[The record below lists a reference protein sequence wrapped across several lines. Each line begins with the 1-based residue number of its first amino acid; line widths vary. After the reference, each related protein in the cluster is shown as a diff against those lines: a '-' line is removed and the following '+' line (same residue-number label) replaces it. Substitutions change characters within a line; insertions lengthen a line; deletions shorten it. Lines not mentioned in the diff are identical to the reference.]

1 MPIEVWIRDQLTE
14 KPKKGGNKMKQK
26 NFSLVPKIV
35 VLVCLL
41 IFVGLP
47 ALAQAEPIKF
57 VYTDHNPPTSYGTL
71 HANAVWLD
79 RLEAATGNQ
88 IKIERYFGETLVKG
102 MDAWNA
108 TKTGVADMGWCAM
121 GYWPGMAPLTEIMQ
135 LPFIPFKSAEQASGI
150 LRKLYNKF
158 PEFQKEYQD
167 VHVLVNYTA
176 GLYRLLTTKKQI
188 KTLEDMKGLKIRAL
202 GGPQTDGMKA
212 LGAVPT
218 LVPFPETYLA
228 MQKGVLDGTLTPIGA
243 CEIFNFHE
251 VGNYMTDVIIATAPF
266 AIIMNK
272 DKWNSLGPDIQKA
285 IDSECGYDACRW
297 LGKNYSDALD
307 DAGNKEIAEYEAKT
321 GHKLVHYTLP
331 PDELARWQEVGGK
344 PLWDAYVKKV
354 TAKGLPGQAVLD
366 ELLRL
371 VKTEP

>member
-1 MPIEVWIRDQLTE
+1 MKE
-14 KPKKGGNKMKQK
+14 KR
-26 NFSLVPKIV
+26 FSLIPTIV

-47 ALAQAEPIKF
+47 ALAQAKPIKL
-57 VYTDHNPPTSYGTL
+57 VYTDHNPPTSYGTI

-79 RLEAATGNQ
+79 KLEAATGGQ
-88 IKIERYFGETLVKG
+88 IEIERYFGGTLVKG

-108 TKTGVADMGWCAM
+108 TKTGVVDMGWCAM

-135 LPFIPFKSAEQASGI
+135 LPFIPFKNAQQASGI

-158 PEFQKEYQD
+158 PEFQKEYEE

-202 GGPQTDGMKA
+202 GGPQTDAMKA

-218 LVPFPETYLA
+218 LVPFTETYLA

-251 VGNYMTDVIIATAPF
+251 VGKYMTHVIIATAPF
-266 AIIMNK
+266 SIIMNK
-272 DKWNSLGPDIQKA
+272 DKWNSLSPDIQKA

-297 LGKNYSDALD
+297 LGKHYSDALD
-307 DAGNKEIAEYEAKT
+307 DAGLKEMDEYAAKT
-321 GHKLVHYTLP
+321 GHRLIDYTLTP
-331 PDELARWQEVGGK
+331 EELARWQEVGGK
-344 PLWDAYVKKV
+344 PLWDAWVKKV

-366 ELLRL
+366 ELLQL

>member
-1 MPIEVWIRDQLTE
+1 MKE
-14 KPKKGGNKMKQK
+14 KR
-26 NFSLVPKIV
+26 FSLIPTIV

-41 IFVGLP
+41 ICVGLP
-47 ALAQAEPIKF
+47 ALAQAKPIKL
-57 VYTDHNPPTSYGTL
+57 VYTDHNPPTSYGTI

-79 RLEAATGNQ
+79 KLEAATGGQ
-88 IKIERYFGETLVKG
+88 IEIERYFGGTLVKG

-108 TKTGVADMGWCAM
+108 TKTGVVDMGWCAM

-135 LPFIPFKSAEQASGI
+135 LPFIPFKNAQQASGI

-158 PEFQKEYQD
+158 PEFQKEYEE

-202 GGPQTDGMKA
+202 GGPQTDAMKA

-218 LVPFPETYLA
+218 LVPFTETYLA

-251 VGNYMTDVIIATAPF
+251 VGKYMTHVIIATAPF
-266 AIIMNK
+266 SIIMNK
-272 DKWNSLGPDIQKA
+272 DKWNSLSPDIQKA

-297 LGKNYSDALD
+297 LGKHYSDALD
-307 DAGNKEIAEYEAKT
+307 DAGLKEMDEYAAKT
-321 GHKLVHYTLP
+321 GHRLIDYTLS

-344 PLWDAYVKKV
+344 PLWDAWVKRV

>member
-1 MPIEVWIRDQLTE
+1 MKE
-14 KPKKGGNKMKQK
+14 KR
-26 NFSLVPKIV
+26 FSLIPTIV

-47 ALAQAEPIKF
+47 ALAQAKPIKL
-57 VYTDHNPPTSYGTL
+57 VYTDHNPPTSYGTI

-79 RLEAATGNQ
+79 KLEAATGGQ
-88 IKIERYFGETLVKG
+88 IEIERYFGGTLVKG

-108 TKTGVADMGWCAM
+108 TKTGVVDMGWCAM

-135 LPFIPFKSAEQASGI
+135 LPFIPFKNAQQASGI

-158 PEFQKEYQD
+158 PEFQKEYEE

-188 KTLEDMKGLKIRAL
+188 KTLEDLKGLKIRAL
-202 GGPQTDGMKA
+202 GGPQTDAMKA

-218 LVPFPETYLA
+218 LVPFTETYLA

-251 VGNYMTDVIIATAPF
+251 VGKYMTHVIIATAPF
-266 AIIMNK
+266 SIIMNK
-272 DKWNSLGPDIQKA
+272 DKWNSLAPDIQKA

-297 LGKNYSDALD
+297 LGKHYSDALD
-307 DAGNKEIAEYEAKT
+307 DAGLKEMDEYAAKT
-321 GHKLVHYTLP
+321 GHKLIDYTLTP
-331 PDELARWQEVGGK
+331 KELARWQEVGGK
-344 PLWDAYVKKV
+344 PLWDAWVKRV
-354 TAKGLPGQAVLD
+354 NAKGLPGQAVFD
-366 ELLRL
+366 ELIRL
-371 VKTEP
+371 VETEP

>member
-1 MPIEVWIRDQLTE
+1 MKE
-14 KPKKGGNKMKQK
+14 KR
-26 NFSLVPKIV
+26 FSLISTIL

-41 IFVGLP
+41 VFVGLP
-47 ALAQAEPIKF
+47 ALAQAKPIKL
-57 VYTDHNPPTSYGTL
+57 VYTDHNPSTSYGTI

-79 RLEAATGNQ
+79 KLEAATGGQ
-88 IKIERYFGETLVKG
+88 IEIERYFGGTLVKG

-108 TKTGVADMGWCAM
+108 TKTGVVDMGWCAM

-135 LPFIPFKSAEQASGI
+135 LPFIPFKDAQQASGI

-158 PEFQKEYQD
+158 PEFQKEYEE

-202 GGPQTDGMKA
+202 GGPQTDAMKA

-218 LVPFPETYLA
+218 LVPFTETYLA

-251 VGNYMTDVIIATAPF
+251 VGKYMTHVIIATAPF
-266 AIIMNK
+266 SIIMNK
-272 DKWNSLGPDIQKA
+272 DKWNSLSPDIQKA

-297 LGKNYSDALD
+297 LGKHYSDALD
-307 DAGNKEIAEYEAKT
+307 DAGLKEMDEYAAKT
-321 GHKLVHYTLP
+321 GHRLIDYTLTP
-331 PDELARWQEVGGK
+331 EELARWQEVGGK
-344 PLWDAYVKKV
+344 PLWDAWVKKV

>member
-1 MPIEVWIRDQLTE
+1 
-14 KPKKGGNKMKQK
+14 
-26 NFSLVPKIV
+26 
-35 VLVCLL
+35 
-41 IFVGLP
+41 
-47 ALAQAEPIKF
+47 
-57 VYTDHNPPTSYGTL
+57 
-71 HANAVWLD
+71 
-79 RLEAATGNQ
+79 
-88 IKIERYFGETLVKG
+88 
-102 MDAWNA
+102 
-108 TKTGVADMGWCAM
+108 
-121 GYWPGMAPLTEIMQ
+121 MAPLTEIMQ
-135 LPFIPFKSAEQASGI
+135 LPFIPFKSAQQASGI
-150 LRKLYNKF
+150 LRKLYNEF

-266 AIIMNK
+266 AIVMNK
-272 DKWNSLGPDIQKA
+272 DKWNSLSPDIQKA

-331 PDELARWQEVGGK
+331 PDELARWQEVGGR

>member
-1 MPIEVWIRDQLTE
+1 MKE
-14 KPKKGGNKMKQK
+14 KRC
-26 NFSLVPKIV
+26 SLISTIV
-35 VLVCLL
+35 ILACLL

-47 ALAQAEPIKF
+47 ALAQAEPIKL
-57 VYTDHNPPTSYGTL
+57 VYTDHNPPTSYGTIY
-71 HANAVWLD
+71 ANAVWLD
-79 RLEAATGNQ
+79 KLEAATGGR
-88 IKIERYFGETLVKG
+88 IKIERYFGATLVKG

-108 TKTGVADMGWCAM
+108 TKTGVVDMGWCAM

-135 LPFIPFKSAEQASGI
+135 LPFIPFKNAQQASGI

-158 PEFQKEYQD
+158 PEFQKEYEE

-202 GGPQTDGMKA
+202 GGPQTDAMKA

-218 LVPFPETYLA
+218 LVPFPDTYLA

-251 VGNYMTDVIIATAPF
+251 VGKYMTHVIIATAPF

-272 DKWNSLGPDIQKA
+272 DKWNSLSPDIQKA

-297 LGKNYSDALD
+297 LGKHYSDALD
-307 DAGNKEIAEYEAKT
+307 DAGLKEMDEYAAKT
-321 GHKLVHYTLP
+321 GHKLIDYTLTP
-331 PDELARWQEVGGK
+331 EELARWQEVGGR
-344 PLWDAYVKKV
+344 PLWDAWVKRV

>member
-1 MPIEVWIRDQLTE
+1 M
-14 KPKKGGNKMKQK
+14 KNKRC
-26 NFSLVPKIV
+26 SLIPTIV
-35 VLVCLL
+35 ILACLL

-47 ALAQAEPIKF
+47 ALAQAEPIKL
-57 VYTDHNPPTSYGTL
+57 VYTDHNPPTSYGTIY
-71 HANAVWLD
+71 ANAVWLD
-79 RLEAATGNQ
+79 RLEAATGGR
-88 IKIERYFGETLVKG
+88 IKIERYFGATLVKG

-108 TKTGVADMGWCAM
+108 TKTGVVDMGWCAM

-135 LPFIPFKSAEQASGI
+135 LPFIPFKNAQQASGI

-158 PEFQKEYQD
+158 PEFQKEYED

-176 GLYRLLTTKKQI
+176 GLYRLLTVKKQV
-188 KTLEDMKGLKIRAL
+188 KTLEDIKGLKIRAL
-202 GGPQTDGMKA
+202 GGPQTDAMKA

-218 LVPFPETYLA
+218 LVPFPDTYLA

-251 VGNYMTDVIIATAPF
+251 VGKYMTHVIIATAPF

-272 DKWNSLGPDIQKA
+272 AKWNSLPPDVQKA

-297 LGKNYSDALD
+297 LGSHYSDALD
-307 DAGNKEIAEYEAKT
+307 DAGLKEMDEYAAKT
-321 GHKLVHYTLP
+321 GHKLIDYTLTP
-331 PDELARWQEVGGK
+331 KELARWQEVGGK
-344 PLWDAYVKKV
+344 PNWDAWVKRV
-354 TAKGLPGQAVLD
+354 SAKGLPGQAVLD

>member
-1 MPIEVWIRDQLTE
+1 MKE
-14 KPKKGGNKMKQK
+14 KRFFLIPT
-26 NFSLVPKIV
+26 IV

-47 ALAQAEPIKF
+47 ALAQAKPIKL
-57 VYTDHNPPTSYGTL
+57 VYTDHNPPTSYGTI

-79 RLEAATGNQ
+79 KLEAATGNQ
-88 IKIERYFGETLVKG
+88 IIIERYFGGTLVKG

-108 TKTGVADMGWCAM
+108 TKTGVVDMGWCAM

-135 LPFIPFKSAEQASGI
+135 LPFIPFKNAQQASGI

-158 PEFQKEYQD
+158 PEFQKEYEE

-202 GGPQTDGMKA
+202 GGPQTDAMKA

-218 LVPFPETYLA
+218 LVPFTETYLA

-251 VGNYMTDVIIATAPF
+251 VGKYMTHVIIATAPF
-266 AIIMNK
+266 SIIMNK
-272 DKWNSLGPDIQKA
+272 DKWNSLSPDIQKA

-297 LGKNYSDALD
+297 LGKHYSDALD
-307 DAGNKEIAEYEAKT
+307 DAGLKEMDEYAAKT
-321 GHKLVHYTLP
+321 GHRLIDYTLTP
-331 PDELARWQEVGGK
+331 EELARWQEVGGK
-344 PLWDAYVKKV
+344 PLWDAWVKKV

>member
-1 MPIEVWIRDQLTE
+1 MKE
-14 KPKKGGNKMKQK
+14 KRC
-26 NFSLVPKIV
+26 SLISTIV
-35 VLVCLL
+35 ILACLL

-47 ALAQAEPIKF
+47 ALAQAKPIKL
-57 VYTDHNPPTSYGTL
+57 VYTDHNPPTSYGTI

-79 RLEAATGNQ
+79 KLEAATGGQ
-88 IKIERYFGETLVKG
+88 IEIERYFGGTLVKG

-108 TKTGVADMGWCAM
+108 TKTGVVDMGWCAM

-135 LPFIPFKSAEQASGI
+135 LPFIPFKNAQQASGI

-158 PEFQKEYQD
+158 PEFQKEYEE

-202 GGPQTDGMKA
+202 GGPQTDAMKA

-218 LVPFPETYLA
+218 LVPFPDTYLA

-251 VGNYMTDVIIATAPF
+251 VGKYMTHVIIATAPF
-266 AIIMNK
+266 SIIMNK
-272 DKWNSLGPDIQKA
+272 DKWNSLSPDIQKA

-297 LGKNYSDALD
+297 LGKHYSDALD
-307 DAGNKEIAEYEAKT
+307 DAGLKEMDEYAAKT
-321 GHKLVHYTLP
+321 GHKLIDYTLTP
-331 PDELARWQEVGGK
+331 KELARWQEVGGK
-344 PLWDAYVKKV
+344 PLWDAWVKRV
-354 TAKGLPGQAVLD
+354 NAKGLPGQAVFD
-366 ELLRL
+366 ELIRL
-371 VKTEP
+371 VETEP

>member
-1 MPIEVWIRDQLTE
+1 M
-14 KPKKGGNKMKQK
+14 KNKRC
-26 NFSLVPKIV
+26 SLIPTIV
-35 VLVCLL
+35 ILACLL

-47 ALAQAEPIKF
+47 ALAQAEPIKL
-57 VYTDHNPPTSYGTL
+57 VYTDHNPPTSYGTIY
-71 HANAVWLD
+71 ANAVWLD
-79 RLEAATGNQ
+79 RLEAATGGR
-88 IKIERYFGETLVKG
+88 IKIERYFGATLVKG

-108 TKTGVADMGWCAM
+108 TKTGVVDMGWCAM

-135 LPFIPFKSAEQASGI
+135 LPFIPFKNAQQASGI

-158 PEFQKEYQD
+158 PEFQKEYED

-176 GLYRLLTTKKQI
+176 GLYRLLTVKKQV
-188 KTLEDMKGLKIRAL
+188 KTLEDIKGLKIRAL
-202 GGPQTDGMKA
+202 GGPQTDAMKA

-218 LVPFPETYLA
+218 LVPFPDTYLA

-251 VGNYMTDVIIATAPF
+251 VGKYMTHVIIATAPF

-272 DKWNSLGPDIQKA
+272 AKWNSLPPDVQKA

-297 LGKNYSDALD
+297 LGSHYSDALD
-307 DAGNKEIAEYEAKT
+307 DAGLKEMDEYAAKT
-321 GHKLVHYTLP
+321 GHKLIDYTLTP
-331 PDELARWQEVGGK
+331 KELARWQEVGGK
-344 PLWDAYVKKV
+344 PLWNAWVKRV
-354 TAKGLPGQAVLD
+354 SAKGLPGQAVLD

>member
-1 MPIEVWIRDQLTE
+1 M
-14 KPKKGGNKMKQK
+14 KMKRV
-26 NFSLVPKIV
+26 FLFPAI
-35 VLVCLL
+35 L
-41 IFVGLP
+41 ILTLGMIYMGLP
-47 ALAQAEPIKF
+47 ANAQAKEIKLI
-57 VYTDHNPPTSYGTL
+57 YTDHNPPTSYGTI

-79 RLEAATGNQ
+79 RLENATNGQ

-135 LPFIPFKSAEQASGI
+135 LPFIPFKNAQQASGI
-150 LRKLYNKF
+150 FRKLYNKF

-167 VHVLVNYTA
+167 VHVLVHYTA

-188 KTLEDMKGLKIRAL
+188 KTLEDIKGLKIRAL
-202 GGPQTDGMKA
+202 GGPQTDAMKA

-218 LVPFPETYLA
+218 LVPFPDTYIA

-251 VGNYMTDVIIATAPF
+251 VGNYMTNVIIATAPF
-266 AIIMNK
+266 SIIMNK
-272 DKWNSLGPDIQKA
+272 DKWNSLPPDVQKA
-285 IDSECGYDACRW
+285 IDGECGYDAF
-297 LGKNYSDALD
+297 D
-307 DAGNKEIAEYEAKT
+307 DAGLKEMDEYAAKT
-321 GHKLVHYTLP
+321 GHKVVEYTLTP
-331 PDELARWQEVGGK
+331 EELARWQEVGGR
-344 PLWDAYVKKV
+344 PLWDAWVKKV
-354 TAKGLPGQAVLD
+354 SDKGLPGQAVLD
-366 ELLRL
+366 ELLAL

>member
-1 MPIEVWIRDQLTE
+1 MKE
-14 KPKKGGNKMKQK
+14 KRC
-26 NFSLVPKIV
+26 SLISTIV
-35 VLVCLL
+35 ILACLL

-47 ALAQAEPIKF
+47 ALAQAEPIKL
-57 VYTDHNPPTSYGTL
+57 VYTDHNPPTSYGTIY
-71 HANAVWLD
+71 ANAVWLD
-79 RLEAATGNQ
+79 KLEAATGGQ
-88 IKIERYFGETLVKG
+88 IKIERYFGATLVKG

-108 TKTGVADMGWCAM
+108 TKTGVVDMGWCAM

-135 LPFIPFKSAEQASGI
+135 LPFIPFKNAQQASGI

-158 PEFQKEYQD
+158 PEFQKEYEE

-202 GGPQTDGMKA
+202 GGPQTDAMKA

-218 LVPFPETYLA
+218 LVPFPDTYLA

-251 VGNYMTDVIIATAPF
+251 VGKYMTHVIIATAPF

-272 DKWNSLGPDIQKA
+272 DKWNSLSPDIQKA

-297 LGKNYSDALD
+297 LGKHYSDALD
-307 DAGNKEIAEYEAKT
+307 DAGLKEMDEYAAKT
-321 GHKLVHYTLP
+321 GHKLIDYTLTP
-331 PDELARWQEVGGK
+331 EELARWQEVGGR
-344 PLWDAYVKKV
+344 PLWDAWVKKV

>member
-1 MPIEVWIRDQLTE
+1 MKE
-14 KPKKGGNKMKQK
+14 KR
-26 NFSLVPKIV
+26 FSLIPTIV
-35 VLVCLL
+35 VSVCLL

-47 ALAQAEPIKF
+47 ALAQAEPIKL
-57 VYTDHNPPTSYGTL
+57 VYTDHNPPTSYGTI

-79 RLEAATGNQ
+79 RLEAATGNR
-88 IKIERYFGETLVKG
+88 IKIERYFGGTLVKG

-108 TKTGVADMGWCAM
+108 AKTGVADMAWCAM

-135 LPFIPFKSAEQASGI
+135 LPFVPFKNAQQASGI
-150 LRKLYNKF
+150 LRKLYTKF
-158 PEFQKEYQD
+158 PEFQKEYEE

-176 GLYRLLTTKKQI
+176 GLYRLLTTKKQV

-202 GGPQTDGMKA
+202 GGPQTDAMKA

-218 LVPFPETYLA
+218 LVPFTETYLA

-251 VGNYMTDVIIATAPF
+251 VGKYMTHVIIATAPF

-272 DKWNSLGPDIQKA
+272 DKWNSLSPDIQKA

-297 LGKNYSDALD
+297 LGKHYSDALD
-307 DAGNKEIAEYEAKT
+307 DAGLKEMDEYAAKT
-321 GHKLVHYTLP
+321 GHRLIDYTLTP
-331 PDELARWQEVGGK
+331 EELARWQEVGGK
-344 PLWDAYVKKV
+344 PLWDAWVKRV

>member
-1 MPIEVWIRDQLTE
+1 
-14 KPKKGGNKMKQK
+14 MKRK
-26 NFSLVPKIV
+26 RSSLISAIV
-35 VLVCLL
+35 VLACGL
-41 IFVGLP
+41 IFMGFPTP
-47 ALAQAEPIKF
+47 AHAKVIKL
-57 VYTDHNPPTSYGTL
+57 VYTDHNPPTSYGTI

-79 RLEAATGNQ
+79 RLEAATGNR
-88 IKIERYFGETLVKG
+88 IKIERYFGATLVKG

-108 TKTGVADMGWCAM
+108 AKTGVVDMAWCAM

-135 LPFIPFKSAEQASGI
+135 LPFIPFKNAQQASGI
-150 LRKLYNKF
+150 LRKLYNTF
-158 PEFQKEYQD
+158 PEFQKEYDD

-188 KTLEDMKGLKIRAL
+188 KTLEDIKGLKIRAL
-202 GGPQTDGMKA
+202 GGPQTDAMKA

-218 LVPFPETYLA
+218 LVPFTETYLA

-251 VGNYMTDVIIATAPF
+251 VGNYMTHVIIATAPF

-272 DKWNSLGPDIQKA
+272 DKWNSLPPDIQKA
-285 IDSECGYDACRW
+285 INSECGYDACRW
-297 LGKNYSDALD
+297 LGSHYSDALD
-307 DAGNKEIAEYEAKT
+307 DAGLKEMDEYAAKT
-321 GHKLVHYTLP
+321 GHRLVDYTLP
-331 PDELARWQEVGGK
+331 PDELARWMQVGGR
-344 PLWDAYVKKV
+344 PLWDAWVKRV
-354 TAKGLPGQAVLD
+354 SAKGLPGQAVLD